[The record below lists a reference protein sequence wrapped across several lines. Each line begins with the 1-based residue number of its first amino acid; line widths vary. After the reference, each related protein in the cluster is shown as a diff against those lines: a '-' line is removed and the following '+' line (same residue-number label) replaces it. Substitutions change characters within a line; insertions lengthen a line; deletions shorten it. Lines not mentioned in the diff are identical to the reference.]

1 MNEKIFWH
9 VFLIIVFCSL
19 VFGVRVG
26 NAQLLPDPRG
36 VGTEVHVV
44 NPWSGY
50 SYDQIQLRDLFS
62 SSTVIDESSVNLFS
76 TYDSHT
82 EANRD
87 PFSTSFVT
95 TTATSNLWGKY
106 TQSGNAFYSDPWL
119 TTAGKY
125 KDITLPTMGLSSDS
139 AFYQSVTGAGGS
151 VSSSLDTSWFH
162 FESSLATETEIGS
175 VAGPF
180 GFPLPAQRFEVDSTY
195 ASFGKDNIFSF
206 TMHPALAG
214 AVTLRANAPE
224 IGAMDRVLSD
234 TPMYTKDGQKFYATT
249 GYYNYANPSHWFF
262 PEEVSTTETS
272 INTVAGSTI
281 SGYYAGASVGGNVV
295 TPGIRAVPTGYI
307 PSGVGSPP
315 ITGHGVVSGV
325 ASGSYS
331 PSPGSYA
338 PSGGMIYTP
347 AGVPNFSYGYS
358 GREN

>member
-1 MNEKIFWH
+1 MNEKI
-9 VFLIIVFCSL
+9 VRSIFLIIFFCSL
-19 VFGVRVG
+19 GIGVRGG
-26 NAQLLPDPRG
+26 NAQLFPKTPG
-36 VGTEVHVV
+36 VATEVHVI

-50 SYDQIQLRDLFS
+50 AYDQVQLRDLFS
-62 SSTVIDESSVNLFS
+62 SSTVIDESAVNLFS

-87 PFSTSFVT
+87 PFSTSFVNT
-95 TTATSNLWGKY
+95 TSTSNLWGKF

-119 TTAGKY
+119 TTGGKY
-125 KDITLPTMGLSSDS
+125 MDVTLPTMGLSTDS
-139 AFYQSVTGAGGS
+139 AFYRNITGAGGS

-180 GFPLPAQRFEVDSTY
+180 GYPLPAQRFEVDSTY
-195 ASFGKDNIFSF
+195 ASYGKDNIFSF

-214 AVTLRANAPE
+214 AVTLRANAPQ
-224 IGAMDRVLSD
+224 IGAMDRVLAD

-262 PEEVSTTETS
+262 PEEVSTTKAS
-272 INTVAGSTI
+272 INTVAGQTI
-281 SGYYAGASVGGNVV
+281 SGYYAGASVGSNVV
-295 TPGIRAVPTGYI
+295 RSGITAVPAGYI
-307 PSGVGSPP
+307 PSGVGSAP
-315 ITGHGVVSGV
+315 ISGRSVVSGV
-325 ASGSYS
+325 SSGSY
-331 PSPGSYA
+331 SPGSYA
-338 PSGGMIYTP
+338 PSGGTIYTP